1 MSTGTLPLTLFT
13 HWLASGE
20 RGLSSE
26 AIVSRLTG
34 EKVGR
39 SYGHGKDYPHDPGDF
54 RRCQKLLDAVPLARL
69 AFPAM
74 REVSPQWAR
83 LVDAWDDIAA
93 AIDSKDAPRGYAY
106 ALMQA
111 VIHDGVVCQSCEGTG
126 NGAQCEKCKG
136 SGTRAGGRCAACFN
150 GYHPCDDCHGRGYH
164 RQAVTH
170 Q

>member
-39 SYGHGKDYPHDPGDF
+39 PWDTGKDHPHDPSDF

-74 REVSPQWAR
+74 RDVSPQWAR

-93 AIDSKDAPRGYAY
+93 AINSKDAPRGLLC
-106 ALMQA
+106 ALLCRA
-111 VIHDGVVCQSCEGTG
+111 CESPTEPGEASCR
-126 NGAQCEKCKG
+126 QHLP
-136 SGTRAGGRCAACFN
+136 AGHVASSWG
-150 GYHPCDDCHGRGYH
+150 DD
-164 RQAVTH
+164 
-170 Q
+170 